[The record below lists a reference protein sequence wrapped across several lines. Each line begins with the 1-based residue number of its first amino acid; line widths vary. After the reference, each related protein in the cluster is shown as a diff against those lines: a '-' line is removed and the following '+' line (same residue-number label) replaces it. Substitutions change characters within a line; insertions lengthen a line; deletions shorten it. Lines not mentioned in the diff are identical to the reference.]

1 MSQKLTLRYIA
12 WQVATGMFDR
22 DMYREAWNGFY
33 QLAFAVTAFVLR
45 LLSLCAFP
53 VSVPFLWGFFRV
65 MEPINHKRRKAR
77 NERARQAYLE
87 SVRRAEE

>member
-22 DMYREAWNGFY
+22 DMYREAWSGLY
-33 QLAFAVTAFVLR
+33 KLAFAITAFVLR
-45 LLSLCAFP
+45 LAMLFSFP

-65 MEPINHKRRKAR
+65 MEPINQKRRKAR
-77 NERARQAYLE
+77 NEKAMQAYRKRL
-87 SVRRAEE
+87 REED